1 MGDSFGI
8 EGVPDGF
15 AEMYLVARDWW
26 RDDDARLLPGEE
38 SWTTVFVV
46 DFRDGCRYFGYTGES
61 LVGRVASLMSD
72 LGGFGSN
79 PFILQHVARVPYV
92 VRCVES
98 GLDKRQAPTV
108 AGHTGVGG
116 AGGRDAE
123 QWHHGRGGWLLVGGG
138 FGGWRYAVLGAGR
151 PADRRVEFGWFLSRG
166 LLLRCN
172 TQRSSM

>member
-38 SWTTVFVV
+38 SRTTVFVV

-61 LVGRVASLMSD
+61 VVGRMASLMSD

-79 PFILQHVARVPYV
+79 PFVLQHVARVPYV

-98 GLDKRQAPTV
+98 GLDKRQARQLRDMLVSEAPGDMTRSNGTTV
-108 AGHTGVGG
+108 EAVGCWLEEDS
-116 AGGRDAE
+116 AGGGMPFSTLGDLLIA
-123 QWHHGRGGWLLVGGG
+123 GSNSGG
-138 FGGWRYAVLGAGR
+138 
-151 PADRRVEFGWFLSRG
+151 S
-166 LLLRCN
+166 
-172 TQRSSM
+172 